1 MNIEERRKN
10 PRFPFNSK
18 GELHMNRIAYR
29 GKLIDF
35 SQHGALF
42 ESGIHHIGIANGVR
56 CSLDILQLNE
66 KTLCTIDGEI
76 MYCRNNLIGIQ
87 FIDID
92 QERLARLLD
101 AGALN
106 LAPAK
111 LFNRKMAA
119 LLQNVSP
126 SFTSAST

>member
-1 MNIEERRKN
+1 MNTEERRKN

-18 GELHMNRIAYR
+18 GELHMNCIAYR

-35 SQHGALF
+35 SQYGALF
-42 ESGIHHIGIANGVR
+42 ESGIHHIGIAHGAK

-66 KTLCTIDGEI
+66 KSLCTVDGEI

-92 QERLARLLD
+92 QDRLTRLLD

-106 LAPAK
+106 LAPAR
-111 LFNRKMAA
+111 LFNRKMAV

-126 SFTSAST
+126 RAASIST

>member
-1 MNIEERRKN
+1 MNTEERRKN

-18 GELHMNRIAYR
+18 GELHMNCIAYR

-35 SQHGALF
+35 SQYGALF
-42 ESGIHHIGIANGVR
+42 ESGIHHIGIAHGAK

-66 KTLCTIDGEI
+66 KSLCTVDGEI

-92 QERLARLLD
+92 QDRLTRLLD

-106 LAPAK
+106 LAPAR
-111 LFNRKMAA
+111 LFNRKMAV

-126 SFTSAST
+126 CAALAST